1 MISRKSDID
10 KSSPERK
17 ELKKKKERGVGLS
30 RGRRT
35 QMETKKEIAR
45 SRYSF
50 FSELLSAAPLPLNT
64 ARNRLA
70 MEMTGQ
76 HFPTGVGIR
85 REREREREK
94 EREVIGL
101 NDSLLGRA

>member
-1 MISRKSDID
+1 
-10 KSSPERK
+10 
-17 ELKKKKERGVGLS
+17 
-30 RGRRT
+30 
-35 QMETKKEIAR
+35 MEMKKEIAR

-50 FSELLSAAPLPLNT
+50 FLALSAAPLPLNT

-76 HFPTGVGIR
+76 RFPTGVGYERKRKIKR
-85 REREREREK
+85 KRKKKERQRERE
-94 EREVIGL
+94 VTGL